1 MTTKKKAV
9 LGRNLSSML
18 SKSTLRH
25 AIEPTKAEGG
35 QGDDGLR
42 TLPIDKIHPGPFQ
55 PRSVFEPEALKELAD
70 SIREQGVIQPIMV
83 RQVGSDFEII
93 AGERR
98 WRAAQKAGLDEIPV
112 IVREVDDEAVVAIAL
127 IENIQ
132 REDLNPLEEATAL
145 KRLVDDFQLTHEEV
159 AKAVGRSRSMVT
171 NLLRLLELSSEVRK
185 LVDSKKLGMGH
196 ARALLSL
203 SKGQQLQ
210 AAREIVKKELSVR
223 QAEALV
229 RRLLNPPPPPGR
241 RIDPDVKRLEDD
253 LAEAL
258 CAKVKIQQGNKGK
271 GKLVIAYNS
280 NDELE
285 GIIGHLKK

>member
-1 MTTKKKAV
+1 
-9 LGRNLSSML
+9 ML

-25 AIEPTKAEGG
+25 AVEPTQAESG
-35 QGDDGLR
+35 QGSDGLR
-42 TLPIDKIHPGPFQ
+42 TLPVDKIQPGPFQ
-55 PRSVFEPEALKELAD
+55 PRSVFEPEALQELAD

-83 RQVGSDFEII
+83 RQVGSNFEII

-98 WRAAQKAGLDEIPV
+98 WRAAQQAGLDEIPV

-145 KRLVDDFQLTHEEV
+145 KRLVEDFQLTHEEV
-159 AKAVGRSRSMVT
+159 AKAVSRSRSMVT
-171 NLLRLLELSSEVRK
+171 NLLRLLELSGEVRK

-203 SKGQQLQ
+203 SKVQQLQ

-229 RRLLNPPPPPGR
+229 RRMLNPPPPPDR
-241 RIDPDVKRLEDD
+241 RTDPDVKRLED
-253 LAEAL
+253 ETL

-271 GKLVIAYNS
+271 GKLVIAFNS